1 MLLVWVLL
9 SSFAFC
15 FRCECGTPMSCKF
28 FLFAVSVGFCQ
39 PAWAERIIDL
49 GYDLHG
55 SRWRVVRQPTGG
67 QQYLPLS
74 VLSVEFP
81 KLRHFRQHRDVKTVR
96 LVVRLM
102 CEKRDMA
109 IEHFVF
115 HDEAG
120 REVAHLAGNSAS
132 HGYAE
137 LLPLAMK
144 TSLFDSAC
152 AESP

>member
-1 MLLVWVLL
+1 
-9 SSFAFC
+9 
-15 FRCECGTPMSCKF
+15 MSCR
-28 FLFAVSVGFCQ
+28 FLLFVVSIGFSQ
-39 PAWAERIIDL
+39 LVWAERIIDL

-55 SRWRVVRQPTGG
+55 SRWRVVRQPTAI
-67 QQYLPLS
+67 QHYLPLS

-81 KLRHFRQHRDVKTVR
+81 RLRHFRQHRDVKTVR

-120 REVAHLAGNSAS
+120 REVAHLAGNSAG

-144 TSLFDSAC
+144 TSLFDNAC
-152 AESP
+152 AESL

>member
-1 MLLVWVLL
+1 
-9 SSFAFC
+9 
-15 FRCECGTPMSCKF
+15 MSCR
-28 FLFAVSVGFCQ
+28 FLLFVVSIGFSQ
-39 PAWAERIIDL
+39 LVWAERIIDL

-55 SRWRVVRQPTGG
+55 SRWRVVRQPTAI
-67 QQYLPLS
+67 QHYLPLS

-81 KLRHFRQHRDVKTVR
+81 RLRHFRQHRDVKTVR

-115 HDEAG
+115 HDETG
-120 REVAHLAGNSAS
+120 REVAHLAGNSAG

-144 TSLFDSAC
+144 TSLFDNAC